1 MTQKS
6 LDVFCQAKK
15 SRIRKIFFCE
25 KHQKSLVTSPA
36 SVLLCPRRAPHLT
49 SSRLMFATLT
59 LTFGSEIVEFRV
71 VANEWMQKR
80 VDAIVAEQT
89 AKRGIA
95 PDSIEC
101 R

>member
-1 MTQKS
+1 
-6 LDVFCQAKK
+6 
-15 SRIRKIFFCE
+15 
-25 KHQKSLVTSPA
+25 
-36 SVLLCPRRAPHLT
+36 
-49 SSRLMFATLT
+49 MFATLT

-71 VANEWMQKR
+71 VANERTQKR
-80 VDAIVAEQT
+80 IDAIVAEET